1 MNIELRMHQVDLVN
15 ALRAYVER
23 RLRFKL
29 GRHAGHV
36 RTLTFRLT
44 EQDSTTGSGAKLC
57 FLAAKLVPTGE
68 VIVMETNR
76 DLYTAVGHAI
86 ERLKTALQRKIER
99 QRARRRSRE
108 SLQDVDVIL

>member
-1 MNIELRMHQVDLVN
+1 MNIEVRMHQVDLVN
-15 ALRAYVER
+15 ALRAYIET

-29 GRHAGHV
+29 GRHAAQV
-36 RTLTFRLT
+36 RTLKLRLT
-44 EQDSTTGSGAKLC
+44 EQDRTTGRGAKLC
-57 FLAAKLVPTGE
+57 FLAAKLVPSGE

-76 DLYTAVGHAI
+76 DLYTAVSHAI
-86 ERLKTALQRKIER
+86 ERFKTALQRKIES

>member
-1 MNIELRMHQVDLVN
+1 MDFDVRMHHVDLVN

-23 RLRFKL
+23 RLRLKL

-36 RTLTFRLT
+36 RTLKLRLT
-44 EQDSTTGSGAKLC
+44 EQDSTTASGAKLC
-57 FLAAKLVPTGE
+57 FLAAKLVPAGE

-76 DLYTAVGHAI
+76 DLYKAVSHAI

-99 QRARRRSRE
+99 QRSRRRSRE
-108 SLQDVDVIL
+108 SLRDAKF

>member
-1 MNIELRMHQVDLVN
+1 MDFDVRMHHVDLVN

-36 RTLTFRLT
+36 RTLKLRLT
-44 EQDSTTGSGAKLC
+44 EQASTTASGAKLC

-76 DLYTAVGHAI
+76 DLYTAVSHAI
-86 ERLKTALQRKIER
+86 ERFKKALQRKIER
-99 QRARRRSRE
+99 RCSRRRSRK
-108 SLQDVDVIL
+108 SLRDAIF

>member
-1 MNIELRMHQVDLVN
+1 MNIEVRMHQVDLVN
-15 ALRAYVER
+15 ALRAYIET

-29 GRHAGHV
+29 GRHAAQV
-36 RTLTFRLT
+36 RTLKLRLT
-44 EQDSTTGSGAKLC
+44 EQDRTTGSGAKLC
-57 FLAAKLVPTGE
+57 FLAAKLVPSGE

-76 DLYTAVGHAI
+76 DLYTTVSHAI
-86 ERLKTALQRKIER
+86 ERFKRALQRKIER